1 MTENEADVIEH
12 LIEIEKNASSIT
24 DTALKE
30 ADLKIKQAK
39 KLAEENYSK
48 KYNDGILK
56 IEEEFEN
63 QKKQIQEDTDQKI
76 NKYKEKF
83 QATSQNKEAFVQL
96 LENIFAS

>member
-63 QKKQIQEDTDQKI
+63 QKKQIKEDTDQKI
-76 NKYKEKF
+76 NKYKEKL